1 MKDPTSVNLG
11 EIALSRDPED
21 VLVAYGLGSCL
32 GISMVDRVRRIS
44 GLLHA
49 VLPHRLNGADPLCAK
64 YVDSGIE
71 GLLDGM
77 LRAGADRRSL
87 VVRIAGGANM
97 LLSAGLSQTFDVGT
111 RNIHSAHETLRR
123 LNLPLHSEE
132 TGGHSGR
139 TVRVYVATGRVTV
152 RVVGGVE
159 KDL

>member
-11 EIALSRDPED
+11 EIAVSRDPQD
-21 VLVAYGLGSCL
+21 ILVAYGLGSCL
-32 GISMVDRVRRIS
+32 GISMVDRVRHVS

-49 VLPHRLNGADPLCAK
+49 VLPRRTNGADPLCAK

-71 GLLDGM
+71 GLLDAM
-77 LRAGADRRSL
+77 LRAGADQRNL

-111 RNIHSAHETLRR
+111 RNIESAHETLHR
-123 LNLPLHSEE
+123 LKLPLRGEE

-139 TVRVYVATGRVTV
+139 TVRVYIATGRTTV
-152 RVVGGVE
+152 RIVGGVE

>member
-1 MKDPTSVNLG
+1 M
-11 EIALSRDPED
+11 
-21 VLVAYGLGSCL
+21 
-32 GISMVDRVRRIS
+32 
-44 GLLHA
+44 
-49 VLPHRLNGADPLCAK
+49 NGADPLCAK

-97 LLSAGLSQTFDVGT
+97 LLGAGLSQTFDVGN

-123 LNLPLHSEE
+123 LNLSLHSEE